1 MEDGTVWMVP
11 GGYENYG
18 KRSPEQKC
26 SGFFMHTGTQR
37 KDVSRADGC
46 PAHGVG
52 KVFPTQLHS
61 PVQKKYA
68 AKAAHGGI
76 YC

>member
-1 MEDGTVWMVP
+1 
-11 GGYENYG
+11 
-18 KRSPEQKC
+18 
-26 SGFFMHTGTQR
+26 MHTGTQR

>member
-46 PAHGVG
+46 PARAEEYTAGLNFVTRRI
-52 KVFPTQLHS
+52 FPKIFYFQEE
-61 PVQKKYA
+61 KK
-68 AKAAHGGI
+68 
-76 YC
+76 